1 MSARLLLLRMAFLL
15 FSCGL
20 TELGALAAS
29 RAAANEMAAIE
40 YVVLKRLEKS

>member
-1 MSARLLLLRMAFLL
+1 MNTRLFILRIALLV

-20 TELGALAAS
+20 TELGAVAAN
-29 RAAANEMAAIE
+29 RAAANEMAAVE

>member
-1 MSARLLLLRMAFLL
+1 MNTRLLLLRAALLL

-20 TELGALAAS
+20 TELGALAAT
-29 RAAANEMAAIE
+29 RAAANEVAGVE